1 MYANMDAT
9 MDNRSEPVEAS
20 RRLPAL
26 EKLLGKRRAESSR
39 FLQAADR
46 EGISLK
52 DLWQR
57 VDSRG
62 TLVAAALLSEN
73 PGRTASLLISP
84 ILNRTQAAETT
95 VLIQSMVAHAIADGK
110 IDLIQYMA
118 EPGDDLE
125 LSVLKDA
132 GFIDLALLVS
142 MERSNSR
149 GAKQPLALENVV
161 LTSQPITDQA
171 MMELLEETYE
181 DSLDCPGLSKL
192 RHAKDIVDGHR
203 RGGNFDPRLWTV
215 LQINGVNA
223 GVSIVNCTP
232 AADCMEVAYF
242 GLAKVARH
250 KGLGAHLLDH
260 ALFLAAKYAQRSI
273 LLAVD
278 ERNIPALRLYAS
290 RGFRVVTRRVALALS
305 SLKSS
310 T

>member
-1 MYANMDAT
+1 MD
-9 MDNRSEPVEAS
+9 DRSLPVEPS
-20 RRLPAL
+20 QRLPAL

-39 FLQAADR
+39 FLEAFNR

-52 DLWQR
+52 DLWKR
-57 VDSRG
+57 VDHRG
-62 TLVAAALLSEN
+62 ALMAAGLLSSN

-84 ILNRTQAAETT
+84 IQNREQAAETT
-95 VLIQSMVAHAIADGK
+95 LLIRSMVEHAILDGQ
-110 IDLIQYMA
+110 IDLIQYLG
-118 EPGDDLE
+118 EPNDDLE

-149 GAKQPLALENVV
+149 GAKPPRALDNVV
-161 LTSQPITDQA
+161 LTSHPIADEA
-171 MMELLEETYE
+171 MLELLEKTYE

-192 RHAKDIVDGHR
+192 RHGRDILDGHR
-203 RGGNFDPRLWTV
+203 RGGNFDPQLWTV

-232 AADCMEVAYF
+232 AADCIEVAYF
-242 GLAKVARH
+242 GLAKFARNR
-250 KGLGAHLLDH
+250 GLGAHLLDH
-260 ALFLAAKYAQRSI
+260 ALFLAAKHPQRSV

-278 ERNIPALRLYAS
+278 ERNIPALRLYSS